1 MDTGEPYFHLDI
13 DADASP
19 VTIAARGE
27 LDAASS
33 QELSDALNGAAGR
46 GVSLDL
52 AEVSFIDSSGLRV
65 ITAAMREA
73 KEAGNG
79 FQVAAASDAV
89 RRIFEMT
96 GLNSLLDA

>member
-1 MDTGEPYFHLDI
+1 MDSGEPYFHLDV

-19 VTIAARGE
+19 VTIAASGE

-33 QELSDALNGAAGR
+33 QELSTALAGAEGK
-46 GVSLDL
+46 GVNLDL
-52 AEVSFIDSSGLRV
+52 GKVSFIDSSGLRV

-73 KEAGNG
+73 QEAGRD
-79 FQVAAASDAV
+79 FQVSAASDAV

-96 GLNSLLDA
+96 GLHSLLEA